1 VRQDAPVT
9 DVPKPFGMTLQVQVD
24 DLERARR
31 FFCLLFG
38 NAPEFDPESD
48 FLAWRVGD
56 GETWLQVMGV
66 RGPVRPL
73 HNRVR
78 FGVTDLTAAR
88 AAVEAAGTPV
98 SGVTSLPGVARWAD
112 FTDPW
117 GNQLGFY
124 ENLAPPAG

>member
-1 VRQDAPVT
+1 VREDAPVT
-9 DVPKPFGMTLQVQVD
+9 EVPRPFGMILQVQVD

-31 FFCLLFG
+31 FFCLVLG
-38 NAPEFDPESD
+38 GAPAFDPEGD

-56 GETWLQVMGV
+56 GETWLQVKGV
-66 RGPVRPL
+66 QGPVRPL
-73 HNRVR
+73 HNRLR
-78 FGVTDLTAAR
+78 FGVADLTAAR

-98 SGVTSLPGVARWAD
+98 SAVTSLPGVARWAD

-124 ENLAPPAG
+124 EVLAPD